1 MTLILFL
8 DILFSAVI
16 EGQQWLSNSL
26 NEAQEILILKEELT
40 TGTLL
45 DGGDRKLDKIK
56 TTVVFIMKNGQIFR
70 YER

>member
-1 MTLILFL
+1 LTLILFL